1 MNWTRLSACAITNG
15 TYNIDR
21 CVLDGR
27 DRYSVTKGRMKQ
39 GTFVQMKSF
48 DTPKEA
54 KAFMEGLGD

>member
-1 MNWTRLSACAITNG
+1 MNWAKLSPCAITNG

-27 DRYSVTKGRMKQ
+27 DRYSVTKGKLKL
-39 GTFVQMKSF
+39 GTFEQLKSF

-54 KAFMEGLGD
+54 KAFVGSL